1 MTKLERSIGL
11 VALTLYGVG
20 DILGAGIYGLVGK
33 AAGMLGNGLWVA
45 FVASFAVALL
55 TGLSYA
61 ALCSRYPK
69 AAGSSYVVLKAFNS
83 GFFAFVVGLAALFAG
98 ITSMATASRIFG
110 GYLSGLFPAVPVGLG
125 AFLFLSLVG
134 AIVWKGVRESIFVN
148 SILTV
153 TESFGLL
160 LVIALGA
167 SYLGSVDYLDFS
179 TLENAGGGLHF
190 PLLLS
195 TSVLVF
201 YSFVGFE
208 DMINM
213 GEEVKDPHRTMPKA
227 LLFALLIAS
236 AIYLLVSL
244 VAISVIPAGE
254 LAQSKQP
261 LVDVVKKAAPW
272 FPSQIFSLISLLA
285 VCNTALLNF
294 LMGSRLIYGLAHLK
308 VLPGF
313 LDKVSEKTKTPT
325 RAVAVVYGITLLLAV
340 SGDVSTL
347 ARATS
352 LLLLMVFVS
361 MNVSLVRL
369 KIKGTEKHGHFD
381 VPVVV
386 PILGAAACLLLLCF
400 GKGEDWLTA
409 GGLMAVILA
418 LYAITRPKHEVIAKM
433 VED

>member
-45 FVASFAVALL
+45 FVASFCVALL

-61 ALCSRYPK
+61 ALCARYPK

-83 GFFAFVVGLAALFAG
+83 GFLSFVVGLAALFAG

-110 GYLSGLFPAVPVGLG
+110 GYLSGLVPAIPVGIG

-160 LVIALGA
+160 LVIALGV

-179 TLENAGGGLHF
+179 TAENTGGLQF

-208 DMINM
+208 DLINM
-213 GEEVKDPHRTMPKA
+213 GEEVKDPHKTMPRA

-244 VAISVIPAGE
+244 VAISVIPAAE

-272 FPSQIFSLISLLA
+272 FPSQLFSLISLLA

-308 VLPGF
+308 VLPSF

-325 RAVAVVYGITLLLAV
+325 RAVAVVYGITLALAV

-369 KIKGTEKHGHFD
+369 KWKGAEKHGHFD

-409 GGLMAVILA
+409 GGLVAVILA
-418 LYAITRPKHEVIAKM
+418 LYAITRPKQEVIAKM
-433 VED
+433 VEE